1 MWNDIYHHQNLVKD
15 AIENQESD
23 SMIFQRVLKYL

>member
-1 MWNDIYHHQNLVKD
+1 MWNDIYHYQNLVKD
-15 AIENQESD
+15 AIENQASD